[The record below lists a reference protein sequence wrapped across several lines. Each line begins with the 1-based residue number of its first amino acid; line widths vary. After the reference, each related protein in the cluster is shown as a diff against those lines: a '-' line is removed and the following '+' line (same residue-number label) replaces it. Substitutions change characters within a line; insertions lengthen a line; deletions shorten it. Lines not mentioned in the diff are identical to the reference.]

1 MSKAEQQ
8 PLAADGLHSAGDT
21 TDGSANYAASATLQ
35 SIIDGKRGR
44 IEGGA
49 LTKEALDSSRKVLT
63 ANRGQKN
70 NLVGLQQWFSPPEA
84 ANLIAESFCEGYEY
98 PRAVLDP
105 TAGSGALLAPFASG
119 KRFGIEL
126 DSDYTKTGFYTS
138 ITADAQK
145 AVPMLR
151 AAGVRFPAIAANPP
165 FGLTW
170 KDPAHATEGSPDRE
184 IGSTAL
190 TYLWALDLL
199 EPTGQGA
206 MICGRNRFYKEVLS
220 LPEAEGV
227 YAVVE
232 VEGPLFDGV
241 QLPTAIAFFVKPH
254 QRRDRRYADA
264 GDTSDLFERFSG
276 YRADLEGLATEIRAA
291 RRRATGFLPSPEADT
306 QALSDDMAAVAAEHV
321 RREAKDAGKADDRH
335 DIGLKSGKVSVG
347 LRAYNKLRLAHAG
360 RLREVQTLSGQHPAY
375 FGQNKRAYR
384 QLTELESQGFVSIS
398 GALRERAEAA
408 VAQAEKQATPLFPL
422 KEVMRLGWLTDLET
436 IHCKKGEPEHGFVAG
451 ESYNLSTRSRMV
463 HESEQRLV
471 EDKHGDFELRQ
482 FQKERKIL
490 QVSIGSHS
498 FDEGPENISFISEHF
513 ELPDPGCVASRYPDE
528 VARNREVLTEI
539 ESEMHANY
547 DAYLRATGQT
557 DDPFYFKE
565 FQLDHLS
572 RLLTKGR
579 GMLAHEQ
586 GLGKSAMQ
594 MAFTEAIPRLYP
606 KAKNQAL
613 FVVPQD
619 LIPQFQLECRK
630 FFGRQMEE
638 IRTPAQ
644 ARDVARRVAAGE
656 QNWWVSYFEALSI
669 VQKVEEPLPEHPL
682 DHKVSLARRLAEYKI
697 AKRRG
702 YDYRPAELEDLS
714 DKYLSD
720 KGFSENS
727 YADETLKE
735 VADEAEAAVGTSI
748 YGPTTRVACPHCRL
762 DTSRGWKGGRC
773 PGCGYVHRSRYR
785 KPAYSH
791 LTTAF
796 ERGVLSIDEV
806 SEIRGDDSLRSK
818 AIRGISRGPHCIG
831 STGTPTSNFVTDAF
845 WGLYVTLGG
854 GSVAFPYGYDGKGRY
869 ERDFAVIENMMGR
882 EETEK
887 EGQVVRRK
895 VLPQISNV
903 SQFWRLTQP
912 GVSRC
917 RKEQT
922 GEEIVERV
930 YHPIRTPMGVLQ
942 KAANDFWLDEDNFEA
957 YFTDKFPEHELVEA
971 GLVPKFAAA
980 LGQRWRLESAATLP
994 AADTPSR
1001 DWQPAADEL
1010 GELSNYTPANLKV
1023 LQLAKEHAEAGEK
1036 VLIGSDLIE
1045 TGKWIAENLSAKGIR
1060 AEHITEQKSGGTA
1073 TKSPRKRAGAVQKF
1087 VAGESQVLC
1096 AGVNALKLGHNLQCA
1111 STVILSGLPESWMM
1125 LDQFLARVHRL
1136 TSKRNVSVYV
1146 ILPKGSLAEQKWAV
1160 LKDKG
1165 ASSDLAWDGE
1175 LQVQPEKPV
1184 DWQKVIK
1191 QMREQGIRASEE
1203 GEDLVDETD
1212 VEAAWQAEPGALPAL
1227 AGSAT
1232 IEQVSNAEDPL
1243 QPALPEARPVFSN
1256 AHRIEEPEKYT
1267 QPALF

>member
-1 MSKAEQQ
+1 MPEDPYNAYA
-8 PLAADGLHSAGDT
+8 LDLDT
-21 TDGSANYAASATLQ
+21 EEESQHESEATTVTPT
-35 SIIDGKRGR
+35 GKRGR
-44 IEGGA
+44 LEGGA
-49 LTKEALDSSRKVLT
+49 LTEEALDSSRKVLT
-63 ANRGQKN
+63 ANRGQQG

-84 ANLIAESFCEGYEY
+84 ANLIAESFKEGYEY
-98 PRAVLDP
+98 PQAVLDP

-126 DSDYTKTGFYTS
+126 DCDYTKTGFYTS

-170 KDPAHATEGSPDRE
+170 KDPAHATEGSPYKE

-220 LPEAEGV
+220 LPQAEGV

-241 QLPTAIAFFVKPH
+241 QLPTAIAFFVKPA

-276 YRADLEGLATEIRAA
+276 YRADLEGLAPEIRAA

-306 QALSDDMAAVAAEHV
+306 EALADNMAAVAAEHN
-321 RREAKDAGKADDRH
+321 RREAEDAGKIDDRH

-360 RLREVQTLSGQHPAY
+360 RLREVQTLAGQHPAY

-384 QLTELESQGFVSIS
+384 QLTELESQGFISIS
-398 GALRERAEAA
+398 EALRERAQAA
-408 VAQAEKQATPLFPL
+408 LAEAEKQATPLFPL

-436 IHCKKGEPEHGFVAG
+436 IHCKKGEPEYGFVAG

-513 ELPDPGCVASRYPDE
+513 ELPDPGCVATRYPDE
-528 VARNREVLTEI
+528 VARNREVLTQI
-539 ESEMHANY
+539 EAEMRANY
-547 DAYLRATGQT
+547 DAYLRESGQT

-565 FQLDHLS
+565 FQKDHLS

-606 KAKNQAL
+606 KAKDQAL

-656 QNWWVSYFEALSI
+656 ENWWVSYFEALSI
-669 VQKVEEPLPEHPL
+669 VQKVEEPLPEQPL
-682 DHKVSLARRLAEYKI
+682 DHRVSLARRLAEYKI
-697 AKRRG
+697 AKRHG
-702 YDYRPAELEDLS
+702 YDYRPAEPGNLSEKDLS
-714 DKYLSD
+714 ESDLS
-720 KGFSENS
+720 E
-727 YADETLKE
+727 KE
-735 VADEAEAAVGTSI
+735 IADEAEAAVGASI

-762 DTSRGWKGGRC
+762 DTSRGYKAGSC
-773 PGCGYVHRSRYR
+773 PRCGYVHRSRYR

-882 EETEK
+882 EDTEK

-922 GEEIVERV
+922 GEPIVERV

-957 YFTDKFPEHELVEA
+957 YFTDKFPDHELVKA
-971 GLVPKFAAA
+971 GLVKKFAAA

-1001 DWQPAADEL
+1001 DWQPAAGEL

-1023 LQLAKEHAEAGEK
+1023 LQLAREHAEAGEK

-1045 TGKWIAENLSAKGIR
+1045 TGKWIADHLSAKGIR
-1060 AEHITEQKSGGTA
+1060 AEHITEDKAGKTA

-1087 VAGESQVLC
+1087 VAGDSQVLC

-1111 STVILSGLPESWMM
+1111 STVIIQGLPESWMM

-1136 TSKRNVSVYV
+1136 TSQRDVSVYV

-1191 QMREQGIRASEE
+1191 QMRQYGIRASEE
-1203 GEDLVDETD
+1203 GADLIDEAEA
-1212 VEAAWQAEPGALPAL
+1212 EAAWEKEPITLPAL
-1227 AGSAT
+1227 STSA
-1232 IEQVSNAEDPL
+1232 IEHSSNGDGPL
-1243 QPALPEARPVFSN
+1243 QPALPEARPVFSD
-1256 AHRIEEPEKYT
+1256 AHRLTCPEKYT